1 MAKKI
6 KAVMMAGG
14 FGTRIQPLT
23 NSVPKPMLPVV
34 NLPMMEHTLL
44 RLTEI
49 GVEEVVILL
58 YFKPDVIKNHFGDGS
73 KWGVTIHYVLPD
85 DDYGTAGA
93 VGFAREYLDTTFMIV
108 SGDLVTDFD
117 FRKIVAYHEEK
128 ASKLT
133 ITLTSVENPL
143 QFGVVIANEEGKIE
157 KFLEKPSWGEVF
169 SDTINTGIY
178 IIEPEIL
185 DYIPVGENFDFAK
198 DLFPLLMKEGIDL
211 MGCNATGYWRDV
223 GNPDSYREVHE
234 DIFNGRLN
242 FPMPGKKV
250 DYPDGTL
257 YLTGESRLDPSVEI
271 LGTVVIGSN
280 VRIGKGSKL
289 NNVAIGDNVTLGEAC
304 KIRNSVL
311 WHDIEIGHRFVLDN
325 GVICNDNVIGD
336 SVTAKAGLILAEGC
350 HMGKLVRV
358 EQDVTV
364 WPHKEIEPASIVS
377 HNVVW
382 GSRYKNSI
390 FENGSVMG
398 HSNVELSCEMVTKLA
413 EAFAAELPVGAT
425 VMVGRDHDR
434 SSRMLK
440 RAFLGGLLSAG
451 VNVIDLK
458 SVPPSVVRFSVAND
472 SLVVGGAYFRRNL
485 MDQTVTE
492 INFYNEEGLRIDT
505 NTAKSIEKS
514 FFNEKFRRVEF
525 TRIGEIRES
534 LHFRECHDYRSAI
547 LSRIDQK
554 VLRSKSV
561 RIAVDMMHGI
571 TADVFPEILNDL
583 GIDAITLNAH
593 STGKPL
599 PDIRQR
605 LVRSEADLNR
615 IVTALNL
622 DAGFVIFSGGQRI
635 EIINDRGEPYD
646 KVKGLSVVLW
656 LLNLE
661 AKRLGR
667 KMKVF
672 LPTWAPDCIIYENL
686 EIEKGAYHSFRAEK
700 LREYDLLATVDGNLA
715 FTEFQLHRDAMY
727 AALKILELMIRHE
740 VHLSDIGNRL
750 ANFYY
755 HSTQIR
761 CPQALKGKMMRKFL
775 EAAKGKRSSTLDGVK
790 IWEETGDW
798 ILMIPDQYS
807 DALNLY
813 IQASDEERG
822 RALLE
827 RYSRKIEEWM
837 KENE

>member
-1 MAKKI
+1 MAKTI

-23 NSVPKPMLPVV
+23 HAIPKPMLPVV
-34 NLPMMEHTLL
+34 NLPMMEHTLR
-44 RLTEI
+44 RL
-49 GVEEVVILL
+49 VELGIREVVILL

-73 KWGVTIHYVLPD
+73 DLGITIHYVLPD

-93 VGFAREYLDTTFMIV
+93 VGFAREFLDTTFMIV

-117 FRKIVAYHEEK
+117 FQKIFDYHEAK
-128 ASKLT
+128 NSRLT

-198 DLFPLLMKEGIDL
+198 DLFPLLMREGIDL
-211 MGCNATGYWRDV
+211 MGYNATGYWRDV

-234 DIFNGRLN
+234 DLFNRRLD
-242 FPMPGKKV
+242 FPMPGRKI

-257 YLTGESRLDPSVEI
+257 YLTGESEIGSDVEI

-280 VRIGKGSKL
+280 VRIGRGSKL
-289 NNVAIGDNVTLGEAC
+289 NNVAIGDNVTLGEYC

-336 SVTAKAGLILAEGC
+336 GVIAKAGLILAEGC
-350 HMGKLVRV
+350 HVGKLVRF
-358 EQDVTV
+358 EQDVTI
-364 WPHKEIEPASIVS
+364 WPQKEIEPASIVS

-382 GSRYKNSI
+382 GNRYRNSI
-390 FENGSVMG
+390 FENGSVIG
-398 HSNVELSCEMVTKLA
+398 RSNVELSCEMVTKLA
-413 EAFAAELPVGAT
+413 EAFAAELPIGAT

-451 VNVIDLK
+451 LNVVDLK
-458 SVPPSVVRFSVAND
+458 SVPPSVVRYSVAND
-472 SLVVGGAYFRRNL
+472 SLVMGGAYFRRNL
-485 MDQTVTE
+485 NDPTMTE
-492 INFYNEEGLRIDT
+492 INFYNEEGLRIG
-505 NTAKSIEKS
+505 NGTAKSIEKA

-525 TRIGEIRES
+525 TKIGSIHES
-534 LHFRECHDYRSAI
+534 VNWKECHDYRSAV
-547 LSRIDQK
+547 LSTIDQK

-593 STGKPL
+593 STGRPL
-599 PDIRQR
+599 PDIHQR
-605 LVRSEADLNR
+605 LSRSEKDLHR
-615 IVTALNL
+615 IVTALCL
-622 DAGFVIFSGGQRI
+622 EAGFIIFSGGQRI

-646 KVKGLSVVLW
+646 KIRGLMAVLW

-661 AKRLGR
+661 GKRLGR
-667 KMKVF
+667 KMRVF
-672 LPTWAPDCIIYENL
+672 LPTWAPDCIAFEHLEIQMGPYFNL
-686 EIEKGAYHSFRAEK
+686 EAEK
-700 LREYDLLATVDGNLA
+700 LREYDLLATVDGHLA
-715 FTEFQLHRDAMY
+715 FTEFQLHRDAIY
-727 AALKILELMIRHE
+727 ASLKILEMLIRHE
-740 VHLSDIGNRL
+740 VRLSEVDEHLTDF
-750 ANFYY
+750 FYY
-755 HSTQIR
+755 TTQVE

-790 IWEETGDW
+790 IWENERDW

-813 IQASDEERG
+813 IQAADEERG
-822 RALLE
+822 LALLE
-827 RYSRKIEEWM
+827 NYTALIREWM
-837 KENE
+837 KEN